1 MTIRRAQAKDAQ
13 EQQGRAK
20 GTLQEESRC
29 AQSLAERE
37 AGEQA
42 PILANPLVDRPV
54 NVALRARA
62 VARLQRER
70 GNQCAQRLLQAK
82 LTVGAPDDQYER
94 EADRVAHEI
103 SRTPEHRIQPQEE
116 EEEWLEA
123 KRRPGTGEPDIQRQ
137 VEGEEEEEEE
147 MMQPKA
153 ARGVPS
159 VQAQEIPEEE
169 EWLQMK
175 ARPGA
180 REPGIQPQAEEEDG
194 KLMMRPGAG
203 SEIPPV
209 QAQDIPEEEEPVQ
222 MQRVQDGR
230 RQLDSDTEER
240 IERLRHGGQPIN
252 SATRGFFEDAFD
264 RDFSE
269 VRTHA
274 DGSASETAQVLN
286 ARALTVGD
294 DILFGSGE
302 YAPETEAGRELLAH
316 ELTHVVQQGCAPQL
330 ERAERNQAK
339 ELAGEREAAVVG
351 SSPSSQIV
359 QRDNGEEGQVEVTS
373 AEAAIDLEESNRQE
387 DQLNGRINGMA
398 RSMIN
403 GFCTSI
409 NAAMVSFA
417 TWAEDNRPDQSPSV
431 LLNVIDSA
439 FSLIPVPGA
448 GFTVNI
454 IQAALSFTKTI
465 AKDTVEDL
473 AETDTWRTL
482 RTQLMAA
489 QTSMANRLQES
500 EVNLDFM
507 NQLRENNL
515 AEYHQVHTDHRQ
527 LIAEGDLSGMD
538 VRIRQFLV
546 RMGIPDNATPIARH
560 LLGNL
565 IAQMRFAAVEEEAA
579 GFWGRLLP
587 GMLSGEQRLYWEDIG
602 ELRHRLRL
610 EGQREAYRRM
620 GGTR

>member
-1 MTIRRAQAKDAQ
+1 
-13 EQQGRAK
+13 
-20 GTLQEESRC
+20 
-29 AQSLAERE
+29 
-37 AGEQA
+37 
-42 PILANPLVDRPV
+42 
-54 NVALRARA
+54 
-62 VARLQRER
+62 
-70 GNQCAQRLLQAK
+70 
-82 LTVGAPDDQYER
+82 
-94 EADRVAHEI
+94 
-103 SRTPEHRIQPQEE
+103 
-116 EEEWLEA
+116 
-123 KRRPGTGEPDIQRQ
+123 
-137 VEGEEEEEEE
+137 
-147 MMQPKA
+147 
-153 ARGVPS
+153 
-159 VQAQEIPEEE
+159 
-169 EWLQMK
+169 
-175 ARPGA
+175 
-180 REPGIQPQAEEEDG
+180 
-194 KLMMRPGAG
+194 
-203 SEIPPV
+203 
-209 QAQDIPEEEEPVQ
+209 

-264 RDFSE
+264 RDFRE
-269 VRTHA
+269 VRIHT
-274 DGSASETAQVLN
+274 DGSAAKTAEALS
-286 ARALTVGD
+286 ARAFTVND
-294 DILFGSGE
+294 DIVFGSGE
-302 YAPETEAGRELLAH
+302 FSPETKVGRELLAH
-316 ELTHVVQQGCAPQL
+316 ELTHVVQQGAAPQL
-330 ERAERNQAK
+330 EDTERNQEK
-339 ELAGEREAAVVG
+339 DLARERETPVSG
-351 SSPSSQIV
+351 GSPSSSFIV
-359 QRDNGEEGQVEVTS
+359 QRDDDEGGHVEVTP

-409 NAAMVSFA
+409 NSAMVSFA

-448 GFTVNI
+448 GFAVNI

-489 QTSMANRLQES
+489 QTSMASRLQES
-500 EVNLDFM
+500 DVNLDFM

-515 AEYHQVHTDHRQ
+515 AEYHRVHTDYRQ
-527 LIAEGDLSGMD
+527 LIAEGNLSGMD
-538 VRIRQFLV
+538 VRIREFLV
-546 RMGIPDNATPIARH
+546 RTGVPDNATPIARS

-587 GMLSGEQRLYWEDIG
+587 GMLSGEERLYWEDIG